1 MGEVDVDVDNFAE
14 DVQRY
19 LAGDCAYLSVKDRTK
34 KKIDYTAY
42 EGDNS
47 LKGEFVRTVRESTDY
62 TEEEKAQIIAF
73 GLKALAGRE
82 VDA

>member
-1 MGEVDVDVDNFAE
+1 M
-14 DVQRY
+14 
-19 LAGDCAYLSVKDRTK
+19 
-34 KKIDYTAY
+34 DYSAY

-47 LKGEFVRTVRESTDY
+47 LKGEFVRTVRERTDY